1 MWFSNRTK
9 VRFENHSRST
19 MMSPVDVVRKIIRV
33 RPPGMEA

>member
-9 VRFENHSRST
+9 VLLENHSRLT
-19 MMSPVDVVRKIIRV
+19 MTSPVDIVRKIIRV